1 MPRTQDKIMKNKFY
15 RSPWKGVGKTIPTHI
30 WYTIEQRLQSKI
42 DFNIKRQLLLN
53 ICNELDKSYL
63 KK

>member
-1 MPRTQDKIMKNKFY
+1 MPRTQDKTMKNKFY
-15 RSPWKGVGKTIPTHI
+15 RSPWNEVKTTISTHI
-30 WYTIEQRLQSKI
+30 WYTIERRLQKKI

-53 ICNELDKSYL
+53 ICNELDKSYI